1 MATQDAGSAM
11 KLPAI
16 EDIREANLRIRPYA
30 VETPLLEWAC
40 LNERAGGRV
49 LLKAET
55 LQRTGSFKFR
65 GAYNRVSRVDR
76 AAFPGGVVACSSG
89 NHAQGVAEAARL
101 CGLDAVIVMP
111 SDAPVFKIARTSAS
125 GAETVFYN
133 RETEDREAIARD
145 LCAKL
150 NADLVLP
157 FDDPY
162 VIAGQGTVGLEIVQQ
177 AKALG
182 AGVDAVLAPASGGG
196 LTAGVALAVL
206 DSFPDAE
213 IYTVEPKGFDDHKR
227 SLAAGIRQEN
237 EALSGSIC
245 DALLM
250 PQPGELTFAVN
261 KDRLAGGI
269 AVSDED
275 VSEAIAYAFGEL
287 KLVIEPGGATALAA
301 ILSGA
306 FQAKGRTVVAILS
319 GGNIGPELFAAII
332 CEGQET
338 ALSGQ

>member
-1 MATQDAGSAM
+1 MATHDAGSAM

-40 LNERAGGRV
+40 LNEKAGGRI
-49 LLKAET
+49 LLKVES

-76 AAFPGGVVACSSG
+76 GTFPGGVVACSSG

-101 CGLDAVIVMP
+101 CELDAVILMP

-145 LCAKL
+145 LCEKL

-177 AKALG
+177 ARALG

-196 LTAGVALAVL
+196 LAAGVALAVL

-213 IYTVEPKGFDDHKR
+213 IYTVEPKGFDDHRR
-227 SLAAGIRQEN
+227 SLVAGNRQEN

-269 AVSDED
+269 AVSDGD
-275 VSEAIAYAFGEL
+275 VKEAVAYAFGEL
-287 KLVIEPGGATALAA
+287 KLVIEPSSAVALAA

-306 FQAKGRTVVAILS
+306 FQAKGRTVAAVLS